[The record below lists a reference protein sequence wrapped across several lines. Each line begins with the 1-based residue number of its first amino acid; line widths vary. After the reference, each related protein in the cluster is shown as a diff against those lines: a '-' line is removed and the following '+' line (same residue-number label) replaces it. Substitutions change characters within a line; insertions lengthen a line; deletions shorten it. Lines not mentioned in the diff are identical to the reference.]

1 MAASTKLAKQT
12 QKTAGIGNGLRT
24 ATVASVT
31 QQGVMLNIN
40 GSIVGPFACTAA
52 ILPVVGSTVSVFRQ
66 DSTWI
71 IMGHANPVPPQV
83 ITGTFTPTSAAAPV
97 RQASGF
103 INYPVPFPPGVKLAG
118 WVGIIGGAGGTS
130 QWTVDWVPQDETRF
144 QIFFMNPVIS
154 GSVTPLPWNVIVVPV
169 A

>member
-52 ILPVVGSTVSVFRQ
+52 MLPVVGSTVSVFRQ

-71 IMGHANPVPPQV
+71 ILGHANPVPPQV
-83 ITGTFTPTSAAAPV
+83 IRGTYTTVATLTFQP
-97 RQASGF
+97 SGF
-103 INYPVPFPPGVKLAG
+103 INYSPFYPPGTLLVGHVNLTSGAASQG
-118 WVGIIGGAGGTS
+118 WVPRFI
-130 QWTVDWVPQDETRF
+130 PQDETRF
-144 QIFFMNPVIS
+144 QLFFTAPAT
-154 GSVTPLPWNVIVVPV
+154 VTPGVVLNYNVIVFPV